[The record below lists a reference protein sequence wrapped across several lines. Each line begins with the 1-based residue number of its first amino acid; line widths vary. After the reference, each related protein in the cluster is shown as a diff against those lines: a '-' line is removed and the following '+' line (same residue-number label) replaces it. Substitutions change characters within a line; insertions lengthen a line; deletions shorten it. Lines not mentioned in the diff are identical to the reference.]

1 MRIPIL
7 AANWKMNLSRREAK
21 NLVEDLL
28 KLAFPVSQREVV
40 LCPSHHLLSEVGAQL
55 SGKSHYHLGGQNVY
69 WKESGAF
76 TGELSPTMLR
86 DCGCTHVII
95 GHSERRAYFHESDQD
110 CHQKVSAALQHN
122 LVPILCVGESLEQ
135 REAGRTREIVVG
147 QLQGALKGVSLES
160 GDKLV
165 IAYEPIWAIGTGKT
179 DTPEE
184 AEKTIAALRLELA
197 NLFGERI
204 AQQVRLLYG
213 GSVKPDNIDALMAC
227 PNIDGALV
235 GGASLKADSFAR
247 IVNYQAQASLAN

>member
-7 AANWKMNLSRREAK
+7 AANWKMNLTRREAK

-28 KLAFPVSQREVV
+28 KAAYPVSQREVV
-40 LCPSHHLLSEVGAQL
+40 LCPSTHLLTEVGAL
-55 SGKSHYHLGGQNVY
+55 LEGKSNYGLGGQNMY

-76 TGELSPTMLR
+76 TGEVSATMLR
-86 DCGCTHVII
+86 DCGCSHVII
-95 GHSERRAYFHESDQD
+95 GHSERRAYFHENDKD
-110 CHQKVSAALQHN
+110 CYSKVEAALQQN
-122 LVPILCVGESLEQ
+122 LVPILCVGESLDQ
-135 REAGRTREIVVG
+135 REAGKTKEVVLA
-147 QLQGALKGVSLES
+147 QLTAGLKGLSLTS

-179 DTPEE
+179 DTPEG
-184 AEKTIAALRLELA
+184 AEGTISVIRQELGS
-197 NLFGERI
+197 LFGERI

-213 GSVKPDNIDALMAC
+213 GSVNAANIDALMAC

-247 IVNYQAQASLAN
+247 IVNYQTQASLAN